1 MLVFVEEVV
10 GGEGS
15 WDQVLDDM
23 SKVQSSEFGL
33 CLCVSIQGC
42 LECGTVCILLRVLQ
56 QIALLA

>member
-33 CLCVSIQGC
+33 CLCVIIQGC
-42 LECGTVCILLRVLQ
+42 LECRMVCMLLRVLQ